1 MVVIIVKTI
10 QSQTRCRFQSGTPL
24 YDGNFQNC
32 IDRVRHDANIY
43 NKYHLDG
50 IMLENMHDVPYVQAR
65 HLQPET
71 VACMTRL
78 AMEIRSIVPD
88 STPCGLQILACGN
101 REALAVAKAARLQFI
116 RAEGYVFAHIA
127 DEGFTDA
134 TAGTLLRYRHS
145 IQADDVLVF
154 SDLKK
159 KHSSHA
165 ITGDISLLE
174 TANMAAF
181 FLTDAVVLTGV
192 ATGQPTSVRDIDEVF
207 GQIEQPVLIGS
218 GVTADTLET
227 YYKRSHG
234 LIVGSHFKE
243 QGLWRNEL
251 SEERV
256 ANFMATLNNLR
267 ACE

>member
-1 MVVIIVKTI
+1 M
-10 QSQTRCRFQSGTPL
+10 

-32 IDRVRHDANIY
+32 IDRVRNEATIY
-43 NKYHLDG
+43 KKYNLDG
-50 IMLENMHDVPYVQAR
+50 VMLENMHDLPYVQQR

-78 AMEIRSIVPD
+78 AMEIRSILPD
-88 STPCGLQILACGN
+88 STPCGVQILACGN
-101 REALAVAKAARLQFI
+101 REALAIAKAARFQFI
-116 RAEGYVFAHIA
+116 RAEGYVLAHIA

-134 TAGTLLRYRHS
+134 TAGTLLRYRHN

-165 ITGDISLLE
+165 ITGDVSLLE

-181 FLTDAVVLTGV
+181 FLTDGVVLTGV
-192 ATGQPTSVRDIDEVF
+192 ATGMPTSVGDIDEVF
-207 GQIEQPVLIGS
+207 GKIEQPVLIGS

-227 YYKRSHG
+227 YYSRSHG
-234 LIVGSHFKE
+234 LIVGSYFKE
-243 QGLWRNEL
+243 QGFWRNTL

-256 ANFMATLNNLR
+256 AEFMTTVNNLR
-267 ACE
+267 AHE